1 VLKSESKSL
10 HHFEPSGAWRDDSG
24 QPSWKLDVLFPP
36 VIPAAGIVALQ
47 DGRNNGESERP
58 MRMKPGIAAFVAVSS
73 AGPIVAS
80 LGGCASTVSMVS
92 DPFVAPQK
100 FQYLRCE
107 DIAKRLE
114 GTRNREQELRTLMDR
129 SSAGTGGS
137 TVNLLVYQPDYRQ
150 VTSELQQ
157 LKEAQV
163 EKQCPPEKADSKNVD
178 AKK

>member
-129 SSAGTGGS
+129 SSAGAGGS

-163 EKQCPPEKADSKNVD
+163 EKQCPPEKADSKNAD